1 MVQRPVSAVAV
12 VCLLFILLYLVP
24 LGLRPLLIPDEAR
37 YAQIPREMIRNHTWL
52 IPQFADM
59 PYYEKPSGG
68 YWTEIAAQKILG
80 ESNFTVRLPYAL
92 AAAGTLPR

>member
-37 YAQIPREMIRNHTWL
+37 YA
-52 IPQFADM
+52 
-59 PYYEKPSGG
+59 
-68 YWTEIAAQKILG
+68 
-80 ESNFTVRLPYAL
+80 
-92 AAAGTLPR
+92 